1 MTSQCRTQGHETPQA
16 NCTCGIHAS
25 KSVDHLRKLGYA
37 ENRICGEVFLW
48 GTVVEHAEGWRA
60 QFAYPKS
67 FVVPISLV
75 PLSMGRVES
84 WLASL
89 SAYGCDIFIDGQ
101 TGTVPLWHTSSGV
114 HAGGLDMLVSRSN
127 GWYVRRAEQRQIK
140 RGDRVAV
147 IGYGIAVVEHADR
160 SHVQAVLGNRNELRI
175 GHERIVWCEQ
185 YSRWETAVGAMV
197 VKFDTVRNRESS
209 K

>member
-1 MTSQCRTQGHETPQA
+1 
-16 NCTCGIHAS
+16 
-25 KSVDHLRKLGYA
+25 
-37 ENRICGEVFLW
+37 
-48 GTVVEHAEGWRA
+48 
-60 QFAYPKS
+60 
-67 FVVPISLV
+67 
-75 PLSMGRVES
+75 
-84 WLASL
+84 
-89 SAYGCDIFIDGQ
+89 
-101 TGTVPLWHTSSGV
+101 
-114 HAGGLDMLVSRSN
+114 MLVSRSN